1 MKYQKEIERQ
11 TAKKKKSSG
20 LEIEDYHLKVHFS
33 HQMLVWSLYVMGSH
47 IDNMSNLGR
56 KRDREKIMYIS

>member
-11 TAKKKKSSG
+11 TAKKKSSG
-20 LEIEDYHLKVHFS
+20 LEIEDYHLKLHVC
-33 HQMLVWSLYVMGSH
+33 HQMLVWSLPVMGSH

-56 KRDREKIMYIS
+56 KRDKEKIIYIL